1 LIFAILRTAWTS
13 LRRDKVAL
21 ALSFLLPVSFFS
33 IFAMIFGGHRDS
45 TPKIHLIVVDQDQ
58 SLASHELVKALQH
71 DGSIWVSIRPD
82 SKDQPANQRDYTAA
96 TAEAAVKAGDAPVA
110 LIVPQGFG
118 KNPISLEP
126 NAGSDAAALP
136 IELLSD
142 SSDPISPEMVA
153 GLLQKAAMTAMPSVM
168 AEQGMKITEKN
179 IGTFTPEQ
187 RQRMNQDLAYLREH
201 ENMPADS
208 ESAAEANRQGFNG
221 LIAVKNRPVVGEN
234 KNNPMVSYYA
244 AAVGTMFLLFTASGA
259 AGSLLDEAESG
270 ALDRVL
276 SSRIDMN
283 LLLAGKLL
291 FNVVLAFS
299 QLAVMFV
306 WAWLIY
312 RVDLPHHVPGFIV
325 MGISTAFAVAALGML
340 LASIC
345 RSRAQLGAVSTLVIL
360 TMSALGGSM
369 VPRAFM
375 PEAMQR
381 VGFFTINGWAIEG
394 FTRVFWRDLPVTA
407 LGRPVGVLLAAGI
420 VLFLIARRIARRWE
434 YA

>member
-13 LRRDKVAL
+13 LRRDRVAL
-21 ALSFLLPVSFFS
+21 ALSFILPVSFFS

-45 TPKIHLIVVDQDQ
+45 TPRIHVIVVDQDQ
-58 SLASHELVKALQH
+58 SRASRQLVQALQH
-71 DGSIWVSIRPD
+71 EGSIWVSTRPD
-82 SKDQPANQRDYTAA
+82 AKDQPANQPDYTAA
-96 TAEAAVKAGDAPVA
+96 AAEAAVKAGDAPVA
-110 LIVPQGFG
+110 LVVPQGFG
-118 KNPISLEP
+118 ANPMSFGP
-126 NAGSDAAALP
+126 NTAPAQP

-142 SSDPISPEMVA
+142 SSDPISPQMVA

-168 AEQGMKITEKN
+168 AEQGMKITEQTL
-179 IGTFTPEQ
+179 GGFTAEQ
-187 RQRMNQDLAYLREH
+187 RKRMNEDLDYVRQH
-201 ENMPADS
+201 ENLAADS
-208 ESAAEANRQGFNG
+208 GSGGGGSMQGLNG
-221 LIAVKNRPVVGEN
+221 LIAVKARPVVGEN

-244 AAVGTMFLLFTASGA
+244 AAVGTMFLLFTASSA

-291 FNVVLAFS
+291 FNVLLAFS
-299 QLAVMFV
+299 QLVVMFV

-325 MGISTAFAVAALGML
+325 MGASTAFAVAALGML

-375 PEAMQR
+375 PEAMRQ
-381 VGFFTINGWAIEG
+381 VGMFTINGWAIEG

-407 LGRPVGVLLAAGI
+407 LGEPVGVLLAAGI